1 MKTRMLLEK
10 LNMYVMEVTRF
21 LLFSTEISKIL
32 IGLNPEYWKEMFR
45 PPQILL
51 AKITFTSLV
60 VTHRHM
66 ETKALE

>member
-1 MKTRMLLEK
+1 MKIRMLLEK

-32 IGLNPEYWKEMFR
+32 NGLNPEYWKEMFR

-60 VTHRHM
+60 ITHRHM
-66 ETKALE
+66 VTKVLE